1 MELFLLCRLC
11 SFVECDEL
19 EGISKGMVFLVNTVV
34 RSSFKVNN
42 IMKFTVSSDSCSL
55 MFTPG
60 EVHLATAEG
69 KTCSWSSE
77 GPSSLQAHVLRTG
90 TFTQWWRRYFPWC
103 PEVSTIHCDYYYLHH
118 QGWKLLLMSVLTRA
132 TWRHIPEDGFLHG
145 HCHEN
150 LKSYLFHL
158 HYKRP
163 IS

>member
-69 KTCSWSSE
+69 KTCS
-77 GPSSLQAHVLRTG
+77 
-90 TFTQWWRRYFPWC
+90 
-103 PEVSTIHCDYYYLHH
+103 
-118 QGWKLLLMSVLTRA
+118 
-132 TWRHIPEDGFLHG
+132 
-145 HCHEN
+145 
-150 LKSYLFHL
+150 
-158 HYKRP
+158 
-163 IS
+163 